1 MKSIADIKAIRERM
15 QSQII
20 MRDNSDS
27 DEIRVVVGMATCGIS
42 AGARPVYN
50 AFIDEI
56 AKRNLANV
64 KVTRT
69 GCLGMCKLEPIVEI
83 YVPNKEKVTYT
94 RLLNGTPNARNVWVD
109 NSAYSYSQ
117 LITVINRIWLTLYLT
132 VTYNDTNSIR
142 CIIKAQDKWEG

>member
-83 YVPNKEKVTYT
+83 YVPNTEKVTYCH
-94 RLLNGTPNARNVWVD
+94 LDAEKAVNIVVNHLVNGNVC
-109 NSAYSYSQ
+109 
-117 LITVINRIWLTLYLT
+117 TEYL
-132 VTYNDTNSIR
+132 VNN
-142 CIIKAQDKWEG
+142 EE

>member
-15 QSQII
+15 QSRII

-69 GCLGMCKLEPIVEI
+69 GCLGMCKLEPIVEV
-83 YVPNKEKVTYT
+83 YVPNKEKVTYCH
-94 RLLNGTPNARNVWVD
+94 LDAEKAVNIVVNHLVNGNVC
-109 NSAYSYSQ
+109 
-117 LITVINRIWLTLYLT
+117 TEYL
-132 VTYNDTNSIR
+132 VNN
-142 CIIKAQDKWEG
+142 EE